1 MSEEARVGSH
11 ALKNWASGF
20 VATQVGEA
28 AEILEEQLD
37 SGVVDS
43 TKTLFEPQE
52 RAIERLIEELVAFS
66 GAPEAR

>member
-1 MSEEARVGSH
+1 VASH

-20 VATQVGEA
+20 VAPQVGEA

-37 SGVVDS
+37 SGAVDG

-52 RAIERLIEELVAFS
+52 RAIERLIKELVEFS
-66 GAPEAR
+66 VAPEAR